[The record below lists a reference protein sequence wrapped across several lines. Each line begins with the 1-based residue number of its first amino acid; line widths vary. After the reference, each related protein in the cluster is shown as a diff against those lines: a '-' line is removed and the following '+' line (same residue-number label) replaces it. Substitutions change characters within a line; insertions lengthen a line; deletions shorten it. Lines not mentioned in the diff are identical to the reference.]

1 MGYTT
6 IWRHLSPRQL
16 NVAIQIF
23 SLVCIFFEGYD
34 QGVMGGVNAAPYYV
48 TKVGIGEPD
57 GTVTDTTHQ
66 GGIAA
71 IQSSNFMLVA
81 RVVTGIGTGALT
93 GITPVLVSETSSA
106 RHRGGFLGYV
116 FIANYLGI
124 SVAYWLSFGLAFISN
139 GYSDIRW
146 RFLLAFQCIPAI
158 LLVLFI
164 KMLPDSPRYYASVGR
179 NEEAR
184 ELLTRI
190 REHTANPEEIEREY
204 LEIVAMPQDSRPS
217 SPIQFVKILIG
228 RGGRPGANL
237 GRRAW
242 LCLWLQIMAS
252 WTGITAVT
260 AYSPVLLSQAGYSD
274 LAQNGLAGGLNTIGI
289 IGTIISAQIVDRIR
303 RRMCLMLGALSL
315 FVVEAVTGS
324 VCEASLHN
332 AGKSS
337 QYAPAVVAML
347 FLFNLGYA
355 ATWGTV
361 AFLIPTEIFPSDLRA
376 QGNGFGITGWA
387 IGVGMTTLVNPIM
400 FDSLKSRSYFLLA
413 GLNLLWI
420 PIVYLF
426 YPETCDRSL
435 ESIDALFST
444 PSPFFWE
451 MERAYRMH
459 SDVLTERGIE
469 VLKVDEERSE
479 KPVECREYKL
489 ASARTCHSSAVCHKT
504 SPDIA
509 TTLIIDMG
517 NISLAREDPY
527 PGLRLARCACLG
539 SVGGE
544 SRPVVYLV
552 DIYGMEH
559 RPRAAQIMEWRVVLQ
574 TTSPDP
580 TA

>member
-6 IWRHLSPRQL
+6 LWKRLSPRQL

-23 SLVCIFFEGYD
+23 SLICIFFEGYD
-34 QGVMGGVNAAPYYV
+34 QGVMGGVNASPYYV
-48 TKVGIGEPD
+48 TEVGIGEPD

-66 GGIAA
+66 GGIVSIYYLGCIFGCFAGGWLADRIGRINGLFIGSIFAVIGGALQAA
-71 IQSSNFMLVA
+71 IQSSDFMLVA

-106 RHRGGFLGYV
+106 EHRGGFLGYV

-124 SVAYWLSFGLAFISN
+124 SVAYWLSFGLAFINN

-158 LLVLFI
+158 LLVFFI

-184 ELLTRI
+184 DLLTRI
-190 REHTANPEEIEREY
+190 RSHKASQAEIDREY
-204 LEIVAMPQDSRPS
+204 MEIIAMSQDSRPS

-228 RGGRPGANL
+228 KGGRPGANL

-242 LCLWLQIMAS
+242 LCVWLQIMAS

-274 LAQNGLAGGLNTIGI
+274 LTQNGLAGGLNTIGI
-289 IGTIISAQIVDRIR
+289 IGTIISAHIVDRIG
-303 RRMCLMLGALSL
+303 RRMCLILGALSL
-315 FVVEAVTGS
+315 FVVEIIAGS
-324 VCEASLHN
+324 VYEASLHN
-332 AGKSS
+332 PHRAP
-337 QYAPAVVAML
+337 QYAPAAVAML

-355 ATWGTV
+355 STWGTV
-361 AFLIPTEIFPSDLRA
+361 AFLVPTEIFPSDLRA

-420 PIVYLF
+420 PIVFLF
-426 YPETCDRSL
+426 YPETRNRSL

-444 PSPFFWE
+444 QSPFHWG
-451 MERAYRMH
+451 MERAYRLQ
-459 SDVLTERGIE
+459 SDVLAERGIPKVE
-469 VLKVDEERSE
+469 NGGSNAAVLE
-479 KPVECREYKL
+479 KKASMRVPRLEC
-489 ASARTCHSSAVCHKT
+489 KT
-504 SPDIA
+504 
-509 TTLIIDMG
+509 
-517 NISLAREDPY
+517 
-527 PGLRLARCACLG
+527 
-539 SVGGE
+539 V
-544 SRPVVYLV
+544 
-552 DIYGMEH
+552 
-559 RPRAAQIMEWRVVLQ
+559 Q
-574 TTSPDP
+574 
-580 TA
+580 